1 MDSIIFLILRRMR
14 APLLAMVAVY
24 AVAVLGFV
32 LIPGQDD
39 QGRPWHMGFFHAFY
53 FVSFMGTTI
62 GFGEIPYPF
71 TDAQRFWTLFAIY
84 ATVTAWI
91 YSIGTLIAL
100 VQDPAFKRAVT
111 EQRFARRIRRM
122 VDPFYLVC
130 GYGDTGSAL
139 VRSMAQR
146 NQHAVVIDI
155 EPLRIEELELEA
167 MPLYVP
173 GLCGDAAVPRHL
185 LEAGLEHRRCEGVV
199 ALTNV
204 NEVNLKVAI
213 SSKLLRPDL
222 VVVCRADSR
231 EVEANMASFG
241 TDYIV
246 DPFETFA
253 DLLGLG
259 LRAPCQFLIHEWLGV
274 EGVRGLPEPVYPP
287 ARGLWIVCGYG
298 RFGKAVIPILEAA
311 GIEVV
316 VVEATPERTGMP
328 PQGCVLGWGTEAET
342 LREAGIGRAAAIV
355 AGTNNDTNNLS
366 IVMTARGLNPDLF
379 VVLRQNEARNERLF
393 QEIRADIRMHPSR
406 TVAEKVRVLLN
417 TPLLHRFFEVMREED
432 NEWACELASRLAGL
446 VGDRPPASWEVE
458 IADEDAHAVNRALAQ
473 GRPVDL
479 GMLLAD
485 PRRPGRS
492 LPALALA
499 LQRGEWIERL
509 PDPGLQVAHG
519 DRILFCGHARAR
531 PAQAWVLQNVQVL
544 AGVFRERE
552 SRPENEHSS
561 VRG

>member
-14 APLLAMVAVY
+14 VPLLVMVVVY

-71 TDAQRFWTLFAIY
+71 TDAQRFWALITIY

-111 EQRFARRIRRM
+111 EQRFARRIRHM
-122 VDPFYLVC
+122 VEPFYLIC

-139 VRSMAQR
+139 IRSMAQR
-146 NQHAVVIDI
+146 DQHAVVIDI
-155 EPLRIEELELEA
+155 DPRRIEELDLQNL
-167 MPLYVP
+167 PVYVP

-185 LEAGLEHRRCEGVV
+185 LEAGLGHRRCAGVV

-213 SSKLLRPDL
+213 SAKLLRPRL

-231 EVEANMASFG
+231 DVEANMASFG
-241 TDYIV
+241 TDHIV

-259 LRAPCQFLIHEWLGV
+259 LRAPCQFLIHSWLGV
-274 EGVRGLPEPVYPP
+274 EGVAGLPEPVYPP
-287 ARGLWIVCGYG
+287 AKGTWVVCGYG
-298 RFGKAVIPILEAA
+298 RFGKAVIPVLEAA
-311 GIEVV
+311 GIDVV
-316 VVEATPERTGMP
+316 VIEATPERTGTP
-328 PQGCVLGWGTEAET
+328 PQGCVVGWGTEAHT
-342 LREAGIGRAAAIV
+342 LREAGIERAVAIV

-366 IVMTARGLNPDLF
+366 IVMTARELNPDLF
-379 VVLRQNEARNERLF
+379 VVLRQNEARNDRLF
-393 QEIRADIRMHPSR
+393 EEIRADIPMHPSR
-406 TVAEKVRVLLN
+406 TVAEKVRILLN
-417 TPLLHRFFEVMREED
+417 TPLLYRFFEVMHRED

-446 VGDRPPASWEVE
+446 IGNRPPTSWEVE
-458 IADEDAHAVNRALAQ
+458 VNDEDAHAVIAALER
-473 GRPVDL
+473 GRTVEL
-479 GMLLAD
+479 GVLLAD
-485 PRRPGRS
+485 PRSPDRAV
-492 LPALALA
+492 PALALA
-499 LQRGEWIERL
+499 LQRGERIDCL
-509 PDPGLQVAHG
+509 PDPARPLAPG

-531 PAQAWVLQNVQVL
+531 PAQAWVLQNEQVL
-544 AGVFRERE
+544 TEVCRERA
-552 SRPENEHSS
+552 SS
-561 VRG
+561 CGGPAPGRG